1 MERPEQ
7 QMPNVSIRRDTTEH
21 ALEYNKGDQKFD
33 FNDERGK
40 EWGEIVKIYRKNN
53 KNRSIDNIGEEQNL
67 LEEQKNREDSGR
79 RKKLR
84 EGRGRYVSE
93 RRKIQEK
100 EAEGIT
106 HSKGA
111 EKTDQ
116 KRYS

>member
-1 MERPEQ
+1 MCQSEE
-7 QMPNVSIRRDTTEH
+7 DTTEH
-21 ALEYNKGDQKFD
+21 ALECNKGDKKFN
-33 FNDERGK
+33 FNDETGK
-40 EWGEIVKIYRKNN
+40 EWAEIVEIYRRNN

>member
-1 MERPEQ
+1 MGRDSRNLEETE
-7 QMPNVSIRRDTTEH
+7 IEEDRR
-21 ALEYNKGDQKFD
+21 QKIEETID
-33 FNDERGK
+33 RRNRDRN
-40 EWGEIVKIYRKNN
+40 RDRRNN